1 MEARLREIERER
13 KGEAEVDAQQNC
25 FTCAHTSESIPQ
37 RVRPFR
43 RSSSSSRAY
52 RKSRTYARA
61 PLSR

>member
-13 KGEAEVDAQQNC
+13 KGEAEVGAQQNC

-43 RSSSSSRAY
+43 RSSSSSRA
-52 RKSRTYARA
+52 
-61 PLSR
+61 